1 MPNTTTSILR
11 FGTSLL
17 IAGLTL
23 GACGSDKVSTTTPAA
38 SEAAPVS
45 EAAPGSDAA
54 PGSEAAPASEP
65 TAASTTCTKDSLKL
79 KNTGMLTFATS
90 KPAFPPWVIDDDPT
104 NKKGFESAVAYAVAD
119 AMGFAPDQVKWE
131 FGTFD
136 QLIAPGSK
144 NYDVA
149 LNQFSITE
157 DRKKAVDF
165 TGGYYKSNQAVVA
178 FKDSPAAGAKT
189 LDDLKKLKFGAQVA
203 TTSLTYVTDVVKP
216 TQEVFQYSDNAAA
229 KSALAAK
236 QIDAI
241 VVDLPT
247 AFYIS
252 GAEIEGSKV
261 IGQFPT
267 GEQGEEFGM
276 VLEKDSPLTQCVS
289 AALAAITGSGKL
301 KTITEAELSAA
312 TAVPFF
318 R

>member
-1 MPNTTTSILR
+1 MRHTTTTRFR
-11 FGTSLL
+11 FGAALL
-17 IAGLTL
+17 AGGLGLT
-23 GACGSDKVSTTTPAA
+23 ACGSSTPAPTTASTEAAEATTVAEGTTVAAAPTETTP
-38 SEAAPVS
+38 
-45 EAAPGSDAA
+45 G
-54 PGSEAAPASEP
+54 AAPAATGDCAKE
-65 TAASTTCTKDSLKL
+65 SLKL
-79 KNTGMLTFATS
+79 KTKGMLTFATS
-90 KPAFPPWVIDDDPT
+90 KPAFPPWVIDDTPT
-104 NKKGFESAVAYAVAD
+104 NKKGFESAVAYAVAET
-119 AMGFAPDQVKWE
+119 MGFTADQVKWE

-136 QLIAPGSK
+136 QLIAPGTK

-157 DRKKAVDF
+157 DRKKVVDF
-165 TGGYYKSNQAVVA
+165 SRGYYKANQAIVA
-178 FKDSPAAGAKT
+178 FEDSPAAKAKT
-189 LDDLKKLKFGAQVA
+189 LDDLKKLKFGAQTA
-203 TTSLTYVTDVVKP
+203 TTSLTYLTDVVKP
-216 TQEVFQYSDNAAA
+216 SQEVFQYSDNAAA

-252 GAEIEGSKV
+252 GVEIEGSKV

-289 AALAAITGSGKL
+289 AALAAMDGSGSL
-301 KTITEAELSAA
+301 KKITEQELSAS
-312 TAVPFF
+312 TAVPFI